1 MSSVYKINKGINK
14 PIEFKGLKAQYIA
27 YLAIGLIGLLI
38 LFAVLY
44 ITGVN
49 MFLCLALTAAL
60 GTALFM
66 TVYRMSDK
74 YGQYGL
80 LKKMAKRS
88 IPVFLKVSSR
98 KVFLKLSLKNF
109 QPDAILPYRG
119 DAEGRGVNS

>member
-1 MSSVYKINKGINK
+1 MAASVYNINKGINK

-44 ITGVN
+44 IIGVN
-49 MFLCLALTAAL
+49 MFVCLALTAAL

-66 TVYRMSDK
+66 FVYRLSDQ

-80 LKKMAKRS
+80 LKKMARRS
-88 IPVFLKVSSR
+88 IPDFIKCTSR
-98 KVFLKLSLKNF
+98 KPFHQLRK
-109 QPDAILPYRG
+109 
-119 DAEGRGVNS
+119 

>member
-1 MSSVYKINKGINK
+1 MAASVYNINKGINR

-44 ITGVN
+44 IIGVN

-66 TVYRMSDK
+66 FVYRMSDK

-80 LKKMAKRS
+80 LKKMASRS
-88 IPVFLKVSSR
+88 IPSFIKCTSR
-98 KVFLKLSLKNF
+98 KPFIQLRK
-109 QPDAILPYRG
+109 
-119 DAEGRGVNS
+119 